1 MAEQEFM
8 HSQDIDEEEEWLHYR
23 IMLEAKSYAALRRV
37 YENSVIYSANLDGCQ
52 TCAQNLKITKSLMN
66 AEGDVQELHREN
78 HNTLLQ
84 VHRKSEHEQRVRAE
98 GKLAGCEGCCANL
111 GISRRC
117 MSPCMDGPPVD
128 VMEWHDDVHAID
140 LTGEDIVF
148 CAKCNGVDF
157 NIRHPMDK
165 KTLPWAHLNDK

>member
-1 MAEQEFM
+1 MEWGP
-8 HSQDIDEEEEWLHYR
+8 EEWLEYQVKLQDKRH
-23 IMLEAKSYAALRRV
+23 MALLRV
-37 YENSVIYSANLDGCQ
+37 QENSANPACETCSKNLVITNS
-52 TCAQNLKITKSLMN
+52 SLH
-66 AEGDVQELHREN
+66 AEGDVQKLHKE
-78 HNTLLQ
+78 TLDQ
-84 VHRKSEHEQRVRAE
+84 VYRNSEQEQNARAE
-98 GKLAGCEGCCANL
+98 RKLAGCEACCANL

-148 CAKCNGVDF
+148 CAQCNGMDF

-165 KTLPWAHLNDK
+165 KTLPWRFLHAHKKAK